1 MGFKLMNN
9 KKVSH
14 RYVNPPRGILTL
26 ADITVQLSLILTGSL
41 SKPPNAN
48 FTKIKVL
55 TIF

>member
-1 MGFKLMNN
+1 MNN

-14 RYVNPPRGILTL
+14 RYVNPPWGILTL